1 MVRFIHVAR
10 SYPDCEVLVDVS
22 LCVDTGDA
30 VVISGPAGAGKTTL
44 LRMLFGLTEPTH
56 GWIVVDDL
64 VLGGSS
70 QEVLAAHRRR
80 IGFIAQQP
88 LLVADLTV
96 EQNVAL
102 ALEVCGAL
110 PGQAHNAANEA
121 LERAGIAHLRARPAG
136 VLSAAE
142 RRWVAVARALARR
155 EASLLI
161 ADEPA
166 ADFAPRDARVLGA
179 LLAEERAAGKTVI
192 VTSREPAM
200 AGLGAHR
207 LALLDGGRITLETAA
222 PMPNPGRMRSVAG
235 RPA

>member
-10 SYPDCEVLVDVS
+10 SYPDAEVLVDVS

-30 VVISGPAGAGKTTL
+30 VVISGPAGVGKTTL
-44 LRMLFGLTEPTH
+44 LRLLFGLDSPSH

-88 LLVADLTV
+88 LLVSDLSV

-102 ALEVCGAL
+102 ALDVCGAL
-110 PGQAHNAANEA
+110 PAQARNAAGEA
-121 LERAGIAHLRARPAG
+121 LERAGIVHLRARLART
-136 VLSAAE
+136 LSAAE

-166 ADFAPRDARVLGA
+166 ADFAPRDARALGD
-179 LLAEERAAGKTVI
+179 LLAEERAAGKTI
-192 VTSREPAM
+192 VVASREPAL

-207 LALLDGGRITLETAA
+207 VALLDGGRITLETSA
-222 PMPNPGRMRSVAG
+222 PSRIRSVAG
-235 RPA
+235 RLS

>member
-22 LCVDTGDA
+22 LCVDTGEA
-30 VVISGPAGAGKTTL
+30 LVINGPPAAGKTTL
-44 LRMLFGLTEPTH
+44 LRLLLGLEDATH

-70 QEVLAAHRRR
+70 AEVLAAHRRR
-80 IGFIAQQP
+80 VGFIAQQP
-88 LLVADLTV
+88 VLVRDLTV

-102 ALEVCGAL
+102 ALDVCGAL
-110 PGQAHNAANEA
+110 PAQARNAAAEA
-121 LERAGIAHLRARPAG
+121 LERAGVAHLRERRAG
-136 VLSAAE
+136 TLSASE
-142 RRWVAVARALARR
+142 RRWVGVARALARR

-166 ADFAPRDARVLGA
+166 ADLGAQEARALGA
-179 LLAEERAAGKTVI
+179 LLAEERAHGKTV
-192 VTSREPAM
+192 VVASREPAL
-200 AGLGAHR
+200 AGLGTHR

-222 PMPNPGRMRSVAG
+222 PPRIRSVAG
-235 RPA
+235 RPS

>member
-10 SYPDCEVLVDVS
+10 SYPDAEVLVDVS

-30 VVISGPAGAGKTTL
+30 VVISGPAGVGKTTL
-44 LRMLFGLTEPTH
+44 LRLLFGLDSPSH

-88 LLVADLTV
+88 LLVPDLNA

-102 ALEVCGAL
+102 ALDVCGAL
-110 PGQAHNAANEA
+110 PAQARNAAAEA
-121 LERAGIAHLRARPAG
+121 LERAGIAHLRARLART
-136 VLSAAE
+136 LSAAE

-166 ADFAPRDARVLGA
+166 ADFAPRDVRALGD
-179 LLAEERAAGKTVI
+179 LLAEERAAGKTI
-192 VTSREPAM
+192 VVASREPAL

-207 LALLDGGRITLETAA
+207 VALLDGGRITLETSA
-222 PMPNPGRMRSVAG
+222 PSRIRSVAG
-235 RPA
+235 RLS